1 MLTLGIAGGT
11 GSGKSTLVDR
21 LRHLDIGGSLTVLP
35 HDAYYRD
42 RDDLPEDV
50 KAADNWDHPDA
61 LDTALFLRHLD
72 HLKAGLPVECPTY
85 DFANYRRTAGVT
97 VLTPNPVLIV
107 EGILVLAL
115 PDIRRQLDL
124 KVFVDT
130 PADLRLLRRMVR
142 DVLPEDQGG
151 RGRNVA
157 EVGHQYLTTVR
168 RMHAEFVEPSRQFAD
183 LIVPWDWHNDAAVA
197 VLADAIRARTG

>member
-1 MLTLGIAGGT
+1 MFTLGIAGGS
-11 GSGKSTLVDR
+11 GSGKSTLVER
-21 LRHLDIGGSLTVLP
+21 LRALDLGRSLTVLP

-42 RDDLPEDV
+42 REDMPADV
-50 KAADNWDHPDA
+50 QAADNWDHPDA
-61 LDTALFLRHLD
+61 LDTELFLRHLD

-85 DFANYRRTAGVT
+85 DFAAYHRAAAVT
-97 VLTPNPVLIV
+97 PLTPNPVVIV

-115 PDIRRQLDL
+115 PEVRRRLDL

-168 RMHAEFVEPSRQFAD
+168 RMHAEFVEPSREFAD
-183 LIVPWDWHNDAAVA
+183 LIVPWDGHNDAAVA
-197 VLADAIRARTG
+197 VLADALRARVR

>member
-1 MLTLGIAGGT
+1 MLTIGIAGGS

-21 LRHLDIGGSLTVLP
+21 LRTLDIGGSLTVLP

-42 RDDLPEDV
+42 RDDMPEDV
-50 KAADNWDHPDA
+50 RAADNWDHPDA
-61 LDTALFLRHLD
+61 LDTELFLQHLD

-85 DFANYRRTAGVT
+85 DFTVHRRAAAVT
-97 VLTPNPVLIV
+97 TLTPNPVLIV

-115 PDIRRQLDL
+115 PDVRRHLDL

-151 RGRNVA
+151 RGRNLA

-168 RMHAEFVEPSRQFAD
+168 VMHARYVEPSREFAD
-183 LIVPWDWHNDAAVA
+183 LIVPWDGHNDAAVA
-197 VLADAIRARTG
+197 VLADAIRARVE